1 MTGDGGQPM
10 ARKLL
15 PALRVALYLWMP
27 VGVLLLWWFG
37 PGEKALYFPSLK
49 TVVDAF
55 HREWLSNGA
64 MQLRTDLLPSLEHV
78 VIGYAIALLLGI
90 ALGLLLSRI
99 TFLYNLSLP
108 LITFFRALPSPALI
122 PALLLIFGLG
132 GNFKIAIIAFG
143 STWPVLLNAYDGFR
157 SVDSIQLDTARSYRL
172 TRAQR
177 YLQVLLPAASPQ
189 IVAGARTALQVAVL
203 LMVASE
209 FLASTQGIGYAL
221 NLAQVNFDTPG
232 LWSGMLL
239 LGVLGIVLNIL
250 FLAAER
256 VVMGWYI
263 GMRAR
268 EVRS

>member
-1 MTGDGGQPM
+1 MTRRLKPT
-10 ARKLL
+10 
-15 PALRVALYLWMP
+15 LRVALYVWMP
-27 VGVLLLWWFG
+27 LGVLLLWWFG
-37 PGEKALYFPSLK
+37 PAQKALYFPSLK
-49 TVVDAF
+49 VVVDAF
-55 HREWLSNGA
+55 NKEWLGNGA
-64 MQLRTDLLPSLEHV
+64 MQLRTDLVPSVEHV
-78 VIGYAIALLLGI
+78 AIGYAIALVLGI
-90 ALGLLLSRI
+90 ILGLLLSRV

-108 LITFFRALPSPALI
+108 LITFFRSLPSPALI

-157 SVDSIQLDTARSYRL
+157 SVDPIQLDTARSYQL
-172 TRAQR
+172 TRRQR
-177 YLQVLLPAASPQ
+177 YLQVMLPAASPQ

-209 FLASTQGIGYAL
+209 FLASTEGIGYAL

-239 LGVLGIVLNIL
+239 LGVLGIAFNVL

-256 VVMGWYI
+256 VVLGWHI

-268 EVRS
+268 EAKA